1 MTLKYEI
8 KTFETDGS
16 NKRVGFTVTNS
27 QGQIMAIDKEVA
39 IADGKTSEQYV
50 QDALSAAQAEID
62 AWNTDADNIGKQW
75 DPSTN
80 SFV

>member
-1 MTLKYEI
+1 MTLEYEV

-16 NKRVGFTVTNS
+16 NKRVGFNVTNS
-27 QGQIMAIDKEVA
+27 RGLVLAIDKEVA
-39 IADGKTSEQYV
+39 IADGKTNEQYV
-50 QDALSAAQAEID
+50 QEALSAAQAEID
-62 AWNTDADNIGKQW
+62 AWNTDADNVGRKW